1 MNIEKKILSFH
12 PRKRKL
18 EVELKFRNR
27 LKWAEICLF
36 FDWEMRFLVLGK
48 GFLSLGIRDVNP
60 KPFQTGR
67 NDFDDV
73 IKKFVIVGLPV
84 ALSAILKITECFSC
98 HAEDAISARNCGK
111 FCEIFR

>member
-1 MNIEKKILSFH
+1 
-12 PRKRKL
+12 
-18 EVELKFRNR
+18 
-27 LKWAEICLF
+27 
-36 FDWEMRFLVLGK
+36 MRFWVK
-48 GFLSLGIRDVNP
+48 NAESHRRIISDRDVNP

-111 FCEIFR
+111 FCEIVR